1 MKWYKVLD
9 YSQKF
14 FNFLYPFFKETE
26 ILPDFNP
33 WNTHFRIVNG
43 VRESNNWLGVAV
55 RNFSRW
61 REMFVVLWEKRNARV
76 SNIYIHIRIRVEILK
91 FSCRQPPVCRGAA
104 PITLSA
110 HSSTYPPVSCPRY
123 FSSSFRRRRDTW
135 ERCASSLPAHTIDF
149 VCVHTVTYSQRGLVS
164 LSRID
169 TQTSLSFSLSFSL
182 FLLFCHARCAYTRSF
197 FNDRINRGGAAIGDS
212 FLPGTIAAMN
222 DRACLPSIPPRMPFR
237 IFVSIR
243 SSQAAKWMRSS
254 R

>member
-26 ILPDFNP
+26 ILQDFNP

-43 VRESNNWLGVAV
+43 VRGSNKVSP
-55 RNFSRW
+55 FEISRDEERKW
-61 REMFVVLWEKRNARV
+61 RILFVVLWEKRNARV
-76 SNIYIHIRIRVEILK
+76 SNIYIYAYEWKFSSFHADSLQCVAALHQSRWVHILQPILLSLVPVISLPLSDVVETLGKDVLPLSPRTPSTSFVYTRLRIRNAA
-91 FSCRQPPVCRGAA
+91 SYPCRG
-104 PITLSA
+104 
-110 HSSTYPPVSCPRY
+110 STH
-123 FSSSFRRRRDTW
+123 RR
-135 ERCASSLPAHTIDF
+135 L
-149 VCVHTVTYSQRGLVS
+149 
-164 LSRID
+164 
-169 TQTSLSFSLSFSL
+169 SLSFSL

-212 FLPGTIAAMN
+212 FLPGTVAAMN

>member
-135 ERCASSLPAHTIDF
+135 ERCAPSLPAHTIDF

-169 TQTSLSFSLSFSL
+169 TQTSLSLFFALSFVLS
-182 FLLFCHARCAYTRSF
+182 R
-197 FNDRINRGGAAIGDS
+197 
-212 FLPGTIAAMN
+212 AM
-222 DRACLPSIPPRMPFR
+222 R
-237 IFVSIR
+237 VHT
-243 SSQAAKWMRSS
+243 
-254 R
+254 